1 MNINAKKRTIEIDK
15 LTIESEKLLGREKE
29 LTIQHKGE
37 VYRLRLTGN
46 DKLILTK

>member
-1 MNINAKKRTIEIDK
+1 MNTNVEKRTIEIDK
-15 LTIESEKLLGREKE
+15 STIESDKLLGQKRE
-29 LTIQHKGE
+29 LTIQHKDE